1 LFVAV
6 QGVRAEVVSSFSGR
20 GCNIIIVDGYDL
32 AQILEGLVDL
42 RDALKFKIE
51 KAAQEG
57 RAFVS
62 LAEFQR
68 N

>member
-1 LFVAV
+1 MVNA
-6 QGVRAEVVSSFSGR
+6 FSGR
-20 GCNIIIVDGYDL
+20 GCNIIIMDGYDL
-32 AQILEGLVDL
+32 AQILEGLMDL

-62 LAEFQR
+62 LMEFQR
-68 N
+68 